1 MPPCLPFMGGKYKHF
16 GRLFVISAREVG
28 TSVILNQS
36 DFTVLYTNA
45 FILNEIMENNPNVL
59 RRVAQ

>member
-1 MPPCLPFMGGKYKHF
+1 
-16 GRLFVISAREVG
+16 
-28 TSVILNQS
+28 LNQS